1 MGPFVHRSPFLVT
14 SRQESERELNSR
26 GTEGSENAWVETER
40 NRFRFMHKESDHAN
54 TDEAGSNLPST
65 AVDGPVLV
73 HRRGILL
80 LRAVQVLSSWGPWV
94 PIVLCEV
101 CELGLS
107 RLVLG
112 RRRCLRACGR
122 STADPAA
129 QAAPRVCDSVSPP
142 DQRGDDAH
150 RRS

>member
-14 SRQESERELNSR
+14 SRQESDRELNSP
-26 GTEGSENAWVETER
+26 GKQGSENVSVETER

-107 RLVLG
+107 RLVLC
-112 RRRCLRACGR
+112 RRLCLPACGR

-129 QAAPRVCDSVSPP
+129 QAVAGFRDAGSP
-142 DQRGDDAH
+142 H
-150 RRS
+150 Y